1 MALLALA
8 GLLAL
13 VAALWRVAWPGYLV
27 AALLAAATLLAATRG
42 FFTAWQPVDGDY
54 GYLICGITLGLALLG
69 QALRRI
75 HPRYAHP
82 YELAGFALLTLAPIP
97 TTGSAQHAALTWAGM
112 ALLNGSAWLT
122 VGGRPAGAG
131 LLLLAATWAQALL
144 GLWSARRTTN
154 DERPFDAAQG
164 RRTTNDYLLNLQ
176 PGYVVAVLSGLGALV
191 LASGAF
197 DILAIVAFG
206 LTALLALLATVHRI
220 ELIAWG
226 ALALLALGFGSLH
239 AFLDITPLW
248 SLAWGLAEALA
259 LCLIGWAIELTE
271 DERRKTKGEGGD
283 DGFVLRPP
291 SSVLGLWYRPLWIGP
306 LLAGTA
312 LVGTLLLIAPSSN
325 ILPPLTFALA

>member
-1 MALLALA
+1 M
-8 GLLAL
+8 
-13 VAALWRVAWPGYLV
+13 
-27 AALLAAATLLAATRG
+27 
-42 FFTAWQPVDGDY
+42 
-54 GYLICGITLGLALLG
+54 
-69 QALRRI
+69 
-75 HPRYAHP
+75 
-82 YELAGFALLTLAPIP
+82 
-97 TTGSAQHAALTWAGM
+97 
-112 ALLNGSAWLT
+112 
-122 VGGRPAGAG
+122 
-131 LLLLAATWAQALL
+131 
-144 GLWSARRTTN
+144 
-154 DERPFDAAQG
+154 
-164 RRTTNDYLLNLQ
+164 
-176 PGYVVAVLSGLGALV
+176 AVLSGLGALV

-291 SSVLGLWYRPLWIGP
+291 SLVSGIARSGLARCWPAQRWWERCC
-306 LLAGTA
+306 
-312 LVGTLLLIAPSSN
+312 
-325 ILPPLTFALA
+325 